1 MDSGKNGMLFSN
13 ESEDRE
19 FEEEWW
25 YKRPLLRLIFSS
37 LLNIF
42 SWKYRLWKFLR
53 LPPDKRR
60 KIVEKKA
67 RKIRKDP
74 FFPRVSKDDLVGRED
89 EFFRVMVSIHY
100 HVLRDPEI
108 RKMFT
113 VPPPKLFVIKG
124 SSGSGKT
131 FFAEVVQREGFEK
144 GLEYGLL
151 VNLYK
156 LKPEDVYSMWYGQ
169 SAQRLSEFFKS
180 AFFNPS
186 IVLIDEFQAFARRF
200 SSTTEVG
207 MEETRVQTV
216 FLEKFDELQRKNYR
230 SVVLVSTTEYEL
242 LIDTLRR
249 RGVAG
254 TIDLDENISRQ
265 MLLKIVEKQCKI
277 HGVRLAPEDILT
289 VIEDS
294 ARAFETQAITPA
306 DIVNAFQIVLNSKM
320 MPVQKS
326 IMNRLLGRGGT
337 KAKVNPG
344 ELVALNDFREAALK
358 VKTYSLRERT
368 EAAKKSVVKLRPKER
383 YSDVGGLKGVK
394 EEIIKEISL
403 SLNPELASRSRY
415 IPPKGFLFHGPPGTG
430 KTLLA
435 RAIAGENNVWFY
447 LINGPSILQ
456 GIYGDPEKTIRDIF
470 EDARRNAP
478 AIIFF
483 DEIDSVAPRR
493 GTHDPVMDR
502 VTSQLLTE
510 LDGFIPLS
518 GVVVI
523 GSTNRIDIL
532 DRALL
537 ERFTRAF
544 EFSYPK
550 NEGERR
556 EIVEIHLRK
565 YIDVLSPGM
574 SVGTVL
580 EILSKK
586 ALSPR
591 KIADII
597 NEANRLR
604 VKEID
609 AARQLVKAIDEKK
622 EVEEILKIYSNDLD
636 RISRIIGISR
646 DSREFIEK
654 LREISASNYLLKTI
668 HFQEALESLSEE
680 EAVSEARTMIEKS
693 VRAEVPEVG
702 KSYGLVAVGATGEQ
716 SGFVSVVEVVANPRG
731 RGIVKTVGSEYGES
745 IHASAEDAFIYINSI
760 SGWRFK
766 GYDIFVEL
774 VTPAK
779 GMEKTIIQPGFQY
792 PPVSGPSAG
801 LAIGVAMISTLTD
814 LKVDPT
820 VIMTGAVT
828 ARGEVWPVG
837 GLDYRGMGKIDA
849 ALADKYARKL
859 LVPRFNYDSMK
870 NLKIIEILESKG
882 IKVEPVSNLLE
893 AAVKSLVEVESEEEL
908 VSILKG
914 SNRIRRR
921 RLAEELKSLG

>member
-1 MDSGKNGMLFSN
+1 MFSN
-13 ESEDRE
+13 EPDEDRE

-25 YKRPLLRLIFSS
+25 YRKPFLRLLFSPLLYL
-37 LLNIF
+37 F
-42 SWKYRLWKFLR
+42 SWRYRMWRFLR
-53 LPPDKRR
+53 LPPEKRR

-67 RKIRKDP
+67 RKIRKSP
-74 FFPRVSKDDLVGRED
+74 SFPRVRKDDLIGRDE
-89 EFFRVMVSIHY
+89 EFFKVMVSIYY

-108 RKMFT
+108 RKTFT
-113 VPPPKLFVIKG
+113 TPPPKLFVIKG

-131 FFAEVVQREGFEK
+131 FFGEVVQREGFEK

-151 VNLYK
+151 LNLLK
-156 LKPEDVYSMWYGQ
+156 LKPEQVYSMWYGQ
-169 SAQRLSEFFKS
+169 SAQRLSEFFNN
-180 AFFNPS
+180 AFYNPS
-186 IVLIDEFQAFARRF
+186 VVLIDEFQAFAKKF

-216 FLEKFDELQRKNYR
+216 MLEKFDELQKKNYR
-230 SVVLVSTTEYEL
+230 TIVLVSTTEYES

-254 TIDLDENISRQ
+254 TIDLDENVSRQ
-265 MLLKIVEKQCKI
+265 MLLKIVERQCQI
-277 HGVRLAPEDILT
+277 HGVRLPPSDILT

-294 ARAFETQAITPA
+294 LRSFETQAITPA
-306 DIVNAFQIVLNSKM
+306 DIVNAFQVVINSKSA
-320 MPVQKS
+320 PLQKN
-326 IMNRLLGRGGT
+326 IIEKLLRG
-337 KAKVNPG
+337 KDSSSRVNPG
-344 ELVALNDFREAALK
+344 ELVTLNDFREAASN
-358 VKTYSLRERT
+358 VKAYSLTART
-368 EAAKKSVVKLRPKER
+368 EAAKRSVIKLRPKER

-394 EEIIKEISL
+394 EEVIKEISL

-447 LINGPSILQ
+447 LVNGPSIIQ
-456 GIYGDPEKTIRDIF
+456 GVYGDPEKTIRDIF

-483 DEIDSVAPRR
+483 DEIDSVAPMR
-493 GTHDPVMDR
+493 GTHDPILDR

-523 GSTNRIDIL
+523 ASTNRVEVL

-550 NEGERR
+550 TDEEKK
-556 EIVEIHLRK
+556 EIISIHLRK
-565 YIDVLSPGM
+565 YLDVLSQETTVD
-574 SVGTVL
+574 SVL
-580 EILSKK
+580 ETLRKK

-591 KIADII
+591 RIADVI

-609 AARQLVKAIDEKK
+609 AARQLVKALDEGRPLEEIRSIYSKDIERVSKILGVDEKSGGF
-622 EVEEILKIYSNDLD
+622 L
-636 RISRIIGISR
+636 
-646 DSREFIEK
+646 EK
-654 LREISASNYLLKTI
+654 LRLISPSNYPLRLI
-668 HFQEALESLSEE
+668 HFQQALESLSEE
-680 EAVSEARTMIEKS
+680 ESVSEARTMIEKS
-693 VRAEVPEVG
+693 VREETPEVG
-702 KSYGLVAVGATGEQ
+702 KSYGLVALGTVGEQ
-716 SGFVSVVEVVANPRG
+716 SGLVSVVEVVINSEG
-731 RGIVKTVGSEYGES
+731 KGMVKVVGSEHGES
-745 IHASAEDAFIYINSI
+745 IQASAEDAFIYINSV
-760 SGWRFK
+760 SGWRFRNH
-766 GYDIFVEL
+766 DVFVEL

-779 GMEKTIIQPGFQY
+779 GMEKLQLRPGLSY

-801 LAIGVAMISTLTD
+801 LAIGVAMMSAFTG

-820 VIMTGAVT
+820 VIMTGAIT

-837 GLDYRGMGKIDA
+837 GLDHRGMGKIDA

-859 LVPRFNYDSMK
+859 LVPRFNYDSMR
-870 NLKIIEILESKG
+870 NLKIVEVLEAKG
-882 IKVEPVSNLLE
+882 IAVEPVSSLLE
-893 AAVKSLVEVESEEEL
+893 AAVKSLIGISSVEEL
-908 VSILKG
+908 VSHLRAE
-914 SNRIRRR
+914 RIEHVKAA
-921 RLAEELKSLG
+921 L

>member
-1 MDSGKNGMLFSN
+1 MFSN
-13 ESEDRE
+13 ESDEDRE

-25 YKRPLLRLIFSS
+25 YRKPFLRLLFSPLLYL
-37 LLNIF
+37 F
-42 SWKYRLWKFLR
+42 SWRYRMWRFLR
-53 LPPDKRR
+53 LPPEKRR

-67 RKIRKDP
+67 RKIRKSP
-74 FFPRVSKDDLVGRED
+74 SFPKVRKDDLIGRDE
-89 EFFRVMVSIHY
+89 EFFKVMVSIYY

-108 RKMFT
+108 RKTFT
-113 VPPPKLFVIKG
+113 TPPPKLFVIKG

-131 FFAEVVQREGFEK
+131 FFGEVVQREGFEK

-151 VNLYK
+151 LNLLK
-156 LKPEDVYSMWYGQ
+156 LKPEQVYSMWYGQ
-169 SAQRLSEFFKS
+169 SAQRLSEFFNN
-180 AFFNPS
+180 AFYNPS
-186 IVLIDEFQAFARRF
+186 IVLIDEFQAFAKKF

-216 FLEKFDELQRKNYR
+216 MLEKFDELQKKDYR
-230 SVVLVSTTEYEL
+230 TIVLVSTTEYES

-254 TIDLDENISRQ
+254 TIDLDENVSRQ
-265 MLLKIVEKQCKI
+265 MLLKIVEKQCQI
-277 HGVRLAPEDILT
+277 HGVRLPPSDILT

-294 ARAFETQAITPA
+294 LRSFETQAITPA
-306 DIVNAFQIVLNSKM
+306 DIVNAFQVVINSKST
-320 MPVQKS
+320 PLQKN
-326 IMNRLLGRGGT
+326 IIEKLLHGKDSSSR
-337 KAKVNPG
+337 VNPG
-344 ELVALNDFREAALK
+344 ELVTLNDFREAASK
-358 VKTYSLRERT
+358 VKAYSLTART
-368 EAAKKSVVKLRPKER
+368 EAAKRSVIKLRPKER

-394 EEIIKEISL
+394 EEVIKEISL

-447 LINGPSILQ
+447 LVNGPSIIQ
-456 GIYGDPEKTIRDIF
+456 GVYGDPEKTIRDIF

-483 DEIDSVAPRR
+483 DEIDSVAPMR
-493 GTHDPVMDR
+493 GTHDPILDR

-523 GSTNRIDIL
+523 ASTNRVEVL

-550 NEGERR
+550 TDEEKK
-556 EIVEIHLRK
+556 EIISIHLRK
-565 YIDVLSPGM
+565 YLDVLSQETTVD
-574 SVGTVL
+574 SVL
-580 EILSKK
+580 ETLRKK

-591 KIADII
+591 RIADVI

-609 AARQLVKAIDEKK
+609 AARQLVKALDEGRPLEEIRSIYSKDIERVSKILGVDEK
-622 EVEEILKIYSNDLD
+622 S
-636 RISRIIGISR
+636 G
-646 DSREFIEK
+646 EFLEK
-654 LREISASNYLLKTI
+654 LRLISPSNYPLRLI
-668 HFQEALESLSEE
+668 HFQQALESLSEE
-680 EAVSEARTMIEKS
+680 ESVSEARTMIEKS
-693 VRAEVPEVG
+693 VREETPEVG
-702 KSYGLVAVGATGEQ
+702 KSYGLVALGTVGEQ
-716 SGFVSVVEVVANPRG
+716 SGLVSVVEVVINPEG
-731 RGIVKTVGSEYGES
+731 KGMVKVVGSEHGES
-745 IHASAEDAFIYINSI
+745 IQASAEDAFIYINSV
-760 SGWRFK
+760 SGWRFRNH
-766 GYDIFVEL
+766 DVFVEL

-779 GMEKTIIQPGFQY
+779 GMEKLQLRPGLSY

-801 LAIGVAMISTLTD
+801 LAIGVAMISAFTG

-820 VIMTGAVT
+820 VIMTGAIT

-837 GLDYRGMGKIDA
+837 GLDHRGMGKIDA

-859 LVPRFNYDSMK
+859 LVPRFNYESMR
-870 NLKIIEILESKG
+870 NLKIVEVLEAKG
-882 IKVEPVSNLLE
+882 IAVEPVSNLLE
-893 AAVKSLVEVESEEEL
+893 AAVKSLMGVSSVEEL
-908 VSILKG
+908 LSHL
-914 SNRIRRR
+914 R
-921 RLAEELKSLG
+921 AEKIKHFKAAL